1 MNDATLFP
9 GGLGEPV
16 RPPPAPGGAPRVVGP
31 VRTDAMLLACDLDTL
46 LAPDHPAR
54 LVWAF
59 VKEQDLSAF
68 YDRIKSREGHA
79 GRPPIDPAILLALW
93 LYATI
98 KAVGSARAIAE
109 FSETDLAYRWI
120 CGGVS
125 PGYHTLADF
134 RSERGEE
141 FDLLLSQS
149 VAALIEGGHVT
160 LERVAQDG
168 VRVSAEAGTSSF
180 RRQESLQECLK
191 QAQAQVARLRK
202 ELEEDPA
209 AATRRQAAAR
219 ERAARERE
227 ERVRRA
233 LEQQKAL
240 AEIKKKN
247 QGAEGE
253 KSARAS
259 TTDPDARVM
268 KMANHGFEPA
278 YNGQFATDT
287 GSQIIVGADVTNAG
301 TDLHELGPMCD
312 QLERRYGR
320 RPSEVLVDR
329 GYVSHEGFEEV
340 GGKGTEIY
348 APVPVRRADPKD
360 RHAPH
365 EGDGAAVARW
375 RRRMGTKEAEEI
387 YAQRAATAECVNA
400 LARNRGLRRVFVRG
414 TEKVRATFLLFAL
427 AHNMMRAVSLRRV
440 AAATI

>member
-31 VRTDAMLLACDLDTL
+31 ARTGAMLLPCDLDTL

-93 LYATI
+93 LYATV

-109 FSETDLAYRWI
+109 FCETDLAYRWI
-120 CGGVS
+120 CGGAS

-141 FDLLLSQS
+141 FDLLLSQD
-149 VAALIEGGHVT
+149 VAALMEGGHVT

-180 RRQESLQECLK
+180 RRQESLQECLE

-209 AATRRQAAAR
+209 ATTRRQAAAR

-247 QGAEGE
+247 QGEEGE

-278 YNGQFATDT
+278 YNGQFAT
-287 GSQIIVGADVTNAG
+287 
-301 TDLHELGPMCD
+301 
-312 QLERRYGR
+312 
-320 RPSEVLVDR
+320 
-329 GYVSHEGFEEV
+329 
-340 GGKGTEIY
+340 
-348 APVPVRRADPKD
+348 
-360 RHAPH
+360 
-365 EGDGAAVARW
+365 
-375 RRRMGTKEAEEI
+375 
-387 YAQRAATAECVNA
+387 
-400 LARNRGLRRVFVRG
+400 
-414 TEKVRATFLLFAL
+414 
-427 AHNMMRAVSLRRV
+427 
-440 AAATI
+440 